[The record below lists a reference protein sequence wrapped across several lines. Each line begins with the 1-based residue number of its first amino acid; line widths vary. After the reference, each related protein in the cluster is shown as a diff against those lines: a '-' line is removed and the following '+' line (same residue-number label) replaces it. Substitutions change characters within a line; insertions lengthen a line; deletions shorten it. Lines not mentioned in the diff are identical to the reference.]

1 MSGYKEE
8 GNLIELTKL
17 NGDPIL
23 INSKQ
28 IEFIEI
34 IPESK
39 IIMMNG
45 RFHIVSENKEDIMAK
60 VIQFNRE
67 IRSKGIMEV

>member
-1 MSGYKEE
+1 M
-8 GNLIELTKL
+8 IELTKL